1 MAKSR
6 DSFGLSCGALGAG
19 IGLYAVLITGSSGG
33 NFAFIPYVLT
43 GRNRGAVLCIE
54 AQSHEL
60 VVESMIATPV
70 VLCFVPLHVVGL
82 SGITVG
88 VDDIE
93 GAFVGSGLYDPLV
106 VHSTQSHA
114 GVLDAHADHLS
125 VVREGVEVAFLAY
138 SPYDGSIGS
147 RDLSVNRRNSNTGVI
162 EAGAVVSAESNVSAV
177 TNNNH
182 LVAYIEFRS
191 GNENISILHTSAN
204 GAGIAYIGMLV
215 GGCNGFGLL
224 FAALVA
230 GEGLYAL
237 VFTGGIKSDLALIP
251 AVFAGRSDSLCL
263 GLVAQSAGKG
273 LFACSA
279 AVGLLGN
286 GAFIPLMLMGLECG
300 NNDRCKLCTGSVGVG
315 GEDEALALGHAVDDA
330 FADGPC
336 KGLSGILG
344 NVLTV
349 LEGIQSTLC
358 LGLTHIAPD
367 HGDQL
372 LTGNAL
378 VGAEGGLGNAVDHA
392 GILCPCDRIGIP
404 VCCEILK
411 GGGATYRGF
420 ALYAIEDSC
429 SHSTGAGAL
438 RIKEILPDAAHIACL
453 GDSLYELGIPSVILH
468 IRKGTHLGAEHGRHN
483 AEKHS
488 DNQKQRH
495 DSLECVFHVVSSL
508 DFQIFREQA
517 HFGYYIISIFSY
529 KRKVNFLFFSF
540 FTILFL
546 KMLKYELFLVQ
557 SCRFIPLFLYYWL
570 K

>member
-1 MAKSR
+1 MSNVVDGYIALGNCGGNCGR
-6 DSFGLSCGALGAG
+6 LGYGAAGRGALGRSGLLAALYLDLVEVEDIHAG
-19 IGLYAVLITGSSGG
+19 I
-33 NFAFIPYVLT
+33 F
-43 GRNRGAVLCIE
+43 
-54 AQSHEL
+54 
-60 VVESMIATPV
+60 
-70 VLCFVPLHVVGL
+70 
-82 SGITVG
+82 
-88 VDDIE
+88 
-93 GAFVGSGLYDPLV
+93 
-106 VHSTQSHA
+106 
-114 GVLDAHADHLS
+114 AHA
-125 VVREGVEVAFLAY
+125 
-138 SPYDGSIGS
+138 
-147 RDLSVNRRNSNTGVI
+147 
-162 EAGAVVSAESNVSAV
+162 
-177 TNNNH
+177 
-182 LVAYIEFRS
+182 
-191 GNENISILHTSAN
+191 
-204 GAGIAYIGMLV
+204 
-215 GGCNGFGLL
+215 
-224 FAALVA
+224 VA
-230 GEGLYAL
+230 GEDILAGVELDVLILGALVLVVSQTDVVAALNLVQNELGVGIGSIYEAEVGAVSFQILAVGSDEGGDTGLVGLHSEGGNVGGGSSQLAILQSGCCGLDLVLGRAAAVGVGADLGGHNSAVCYIINGE
-237 VFTGGIKSDLALIP
+237 VFTGGRGRNSGLFFFLLTAHGAE
-251 AVFAGRSDSLCL
+251 AVYIVMFTGGGNDL
-263 GLVAQSAGKG
+263 GLGLAADSAGKASLTLCYTGSFLGDDG
-273 LFACSA
+273 LT
-279 AVGLLGN
+279 
-286 GAFIPLMLMGLECG
+286 PLMLMGLECG

-488 DNQKQRH
+488 DDQKQRH